1 MSEAHS
7 ADCSGT
13 VQPLSA
19 KLAPAQPWACLKA
32 KASIPET
39 QGIPLAECKKSQHIY
54 MLSRDISKFA
64 CEHRTSSEISRIYS
78 PRQMLKKR
86 QSHNIQRDT
95 SKKACKCTTSS
106 LLSRPRPIQKRK
118 KKRKNAGN
126 MTGGGPPCNLIPW
139 HRQSHSRPAA
149 SFHTLSKSSC
159 PQHHPNGLLP
169 LAIYFYFSRYACP

>member
-1 MSEAHS
+1 MSIEQA
-7 ADCSGT
+7 
-13 VQPLSA
+13 A
-19 KLAPAQPWACLKA
+19 KYRVYIRLAKCKNRLA
-32 KASIPET
+32 KCKNRLTKCKTASLNVKP
-39 QGIPLAECKKSQHIY
+39 
-54 MLSRDISKFA
+54 
-64 CEHRTSSEISRIYS
+64 

-95 SKKACKCTTSS
+95 SKKACKCATSS

-118 KKRKNAGN
+118 KKRKNTGN